1 MPTPVPV
8 VALTGHLG
16 AGKTTLLN
24 HLLRQPGA
32 RVGVVVNDFGD
43 VNVDAGLVSGQV
55 DEPASI
61 AGGCLCCLEDVG
73 GLDDALERLAHPRR
87 GLDVIVV
94 EASGIAEP
102 GALAQMIRA
111 SAAANVRPGGVVDV
125 VDAVEYFATVDGGGL
140 PPARFAVAT
149 LVVLNKC
156 DLLPEGEREATL
168 ARIEARV
175 REINP
180 HVHVVR
186 TSAGQI
192 DPALVYDVASADEP
206 ADELPIAALLRAER
220 PAAHA
225 HAASATRS
233 TAGPVSPGALAD
245 LLEAPPPGAYRIKGT
260 VAVRAA
266 SGSQGYV
273 VHVVGRQAYLTSCPP
288 PAESTLVAIGL
299 DLDAG
304 AAGAALDTALRSCS
318 EADPAGLRRL
328 RRHVVAGR
336 RAAPGVDQSRTPSTV
351 ENRFHPRAGT
361 SRPHERSTE

>member
-1 MPTPVPV
+1 MFSALRSAAYPLLVTSRVPV

-43 VNVDAGLVSGQV
+43 VNVDAGLVTGQV

-73 GLDDALERLAHPRR
+73 GLDDALERLAQPRR
-87 GLDVIVV
+87 ALDVIVV

-111 SAAANVRPGGVVDV
+111 SGAANVRPGGVVDV
-125 VDAVEYFATVDGGGL
+125 VDAVEYFDTVDGGGL

-156 DLLPEGEREATL
+156 DLLPEDEREAIL

-175 REINP
+175 RELNP

-186 TSAGQI
+186 TSAGQV
-192 DPALVYDVASADEP
+192 DPALVYDVASPDEP
-206 ADELPIAALLRAER
+206 EDELPIAALMRAER
-220 PAAHA
+220 SAPADHA

-233 TAGPVSPGALAD
+233 ILGPVAPAALAT
-245 LLEAPPPGAYRIKGT
+245 LLEGPPAGAYRIKGT
-260 VAVRAA
+260 VAVGAGARP
-266 SGSQGYV
+266 QGYV
-273 VHVVGRQAYLTSCPP
+273 VHVVGRQVHLTSCPP
-288 PAESTLVAIGL
+288 PEASTLVAIGL
-299 DLDAG
+299 DLDPDL
-304 AAGAALDTALRSCS
+304 AGAALDAALQPASTP
-318 EADPAGLRRL
+318 DPAGLRRL
-328 RRHVVAGR
+328 RRHLAAGR
-336 RAAPGVDQSRTPSTV
+336 
-351 ENRFHPRAGT
+351 
-361 SRPHERSTE
+361 